1 MKIQFLGGAGTVTGS
16 KYLLSIGDKKILVDC
31 GLYQGVKNLRQ
42 KNWDKFPVEPSSI
55 DAILL
60 THAHIDHS
68 GYIPA
73 MRRAGFRGTIF
84 CSSGTFDLCKVL
96 LPNSG
101 YLQEEDA
108 RYANKK
114 KFSKHS
120 PALPLYTEEDAIASL
135 RLFKAVSM
143 NKPIA
148 IENDITATFTPVG
161 HILGASAIQIKALGK
176 VITFSGDV
184 GRSKDLVM
192 KPPQPLA
199 ATDYLVV
206 ESTYGDRK
214 HEVCDSF
221 EYLEKIINET
231 SKRGGV
237 VLIPSFAVG
246 RAQINLHVLQLL
258 KQSKRIP
265 NLPIFL
271 NSPMAIS
278 ATQIYNSH
286 QKEHLL
292 TPEECQLID
301 DGTRFIRTPEE
312 SIELNAS
319 SYPSVIVSA
328 SGMASGGRVLH
339 HLKSLVTHHR
349 NSIVF
354 IGYQA
359 PGTRGAALVGGA
371 TQIKVHGEYLPVK
384 AAIHHN
390 GSLSAHGDYEEIIDW
405 LKQSN
410 IVPKKVFVTHG
421 ERTAADSMRLKLKDG
436 FGWNTCVP
444 EIGDEFEL

>member
-16 KYLLSIGDKKILVDC
+16 KYLLTIGNKKILVDC
-31 GLYQGVKNLRQ
+31 GLYQGVKNLRM
-42 KNWDKFPVEPSSI
+42 KNWEKFPVEPSSI
-55 DAILL
+55 HAILL

-73 MRRAGFRGTIF
+73 MRRAGFKGTIF

-114 KFSKHS
+114 RFSKHS
-120 PALPLYTEEDAIASL
+120 PAQPLYTEEDAIASL
-135 RLFKAVSM
+135 KLFNAVSM
-143 NKPIA
+143 NNEIGIDKDVIA
-148 IENDITATFTPVG
+148 IFTPVG

-192 KPPQPLA
+192 NPPQPLA

-206 ESTYGDRK
+206 ESTYGDRL
-214 HEVCDSF
+214 HEETDPF

-246 RAQINLHVLQLL
+246 RAQINLYVLQLL
-258 KQSKRIP
+258 KQSQRIP
-265 NLPIFL
+265 NLPIYL

-278 ATQIYNSH
+278 ATEIYSRH
-286 QKEHLL
+286 KKEHKLSA
-292 TPEECQLID
+292 EQCQLID
-301 DGTRFIRTPEE
+301 DGTKFVRTPEE

-339 HLKSLVTHHR
+339 HLKSLVSHHR

-359 PGTRGAALVGGA
+359 PGTRGAALVSGA

-384 AAIHHN
+384 AKIFHN
-390 GSLSAHGDYEEIIDW
+390 GSLSAHGDYAEIIAW
-405 LKQSN
+405 LKQSK
-410 IVPKKVFVTHG
+410 ISPKRVFVTHG

-436 FGWNTCVP
+436 FGWNACVP
-444 EIGDEFEL
+444 EIGDEIEL

>member
-1 MKIQFLGGAGTVTGS
+1 MKMQFLGGAGTVTGS
-16 KYLLSIGDKKILVDC
+16 KYLLTIGHKKILVDC

-73 MRRAGFRGTIF
+73 MKRAGFRGTIF

-114 KFSKHS
+114 RFSKHS

-135 RLFKAVSM
+135 KLFKAVSM
-143 NKPIA
+143 NNE
-148 IENDITATFTPVG
+148 IEVDKGIVATFTPVG
-161 HILGASAIQIKALGK
+161 HILGASAIQIKAQGK

-184 GRSKDLVM
+184 GRSNDLVM
-192 KPPQPLA
+192 NPPQPLSG
-199 ATDYLVV
+199 TDYLVI
-206 ESTYGDRK
+206 ESTYGDRL
-214 HEVCDSF
+214 HEETDPF

-231 SKRGGV
+231 SKRGGI

-246 RAQINLHVLQLL
+246 RAQINLYVLQLL
-258 KQSKRIP
+258 KQSQRIP
-265 NLPIFL
+265 NLPIYL

-278 ATQIYNSH
+278 ATEIYCRH
-286 QKEHLL
+286 KKEHQL
-292 TPEECQLID
+292 TAEQCQLID
-301 DGTRFIRTPEE
+301 DGTKFVRTPEE
-312 SIELNAS
+312 SIELNS
-319 SYPSVIVSA
+319 STYPSVIVSA

-339 HLKSLVTHHR
+339 HLKSLVSHHR

-359 PGTRGAALVGGA
+359 PGTRGDALVSGA

-384 AAIHHN
+384 AEIFHN
-390 GSLSAHGDYEEIIDW
+390 GSLSAHGDYSEIIAW

-410 IVPKKVFVTHG
+410 ISPKRVFVTHG
-421 ERTAADSMRLKLKDG
+421 ERAAADSMRLKLKDG
-436 FGWNTCVP
+436 FGWNACVP
-444 EIGDEFEL
+444 EIGDEIEL